1 MDGKHRVHRELV
13 ELSLWPLTD
22 PFRSRLRASIQW
34 GWFSATLG
42 DPDRVLSGGPRW
54 GYGDPREPSGL
65 LARAI
70 RSARS
75 GHERERKEE
84 GDPGRPERVPPE
96 NVGQPVGPQ
105 IDAGGAHHEGDQGRA
120 RPYEGPAPIRCAR
133 RKDDREHRVEGNRL
147 GGVTRGKRR
156 PEVVSDPEGRRRSG
170 SPDRRLRDVV

>member
-1 MDGKHRVHRELV
+1 M
-13 ELSLWPLTD
+13 
-22 PFRSRLRASIQW
+22 ASIVSTENW
-34 GWFSATLG
+34 LNCPCGPSRTRSDRDLAPRSSGDGSARRLG

-70 RSARS
+70 RSARP
-75 GHERERKEE
+75 GHARERKEE

-96 NVGQPVGPQ
+96 NVGKPVGPQ

-147 GGVTRGKRR
+147 GGVT
-156 PEVVSDPEGRRRSG
+156 
-170 SPDRRLRDVV
+170 